1 MFDLQ
6 DYRALYAFSTGNAVR
21 RCTRTHG
28 HAREQSSASN
38 SVTQGSPA
46 LGTVAAPVQL
56 VHLGSGRVQD
66 VKVMLLAVV

>member
-1 MFDLQ
+1 VFDLQ

-21 RCTRTHG
+21 RCTRT